1 MRLRASVLAIALLFG
16 CGGAMAQNVQPS
28 NDVLVINAERLFA
41 ESQIGNLIREETQ
54 ARRLELQAENERI
67 IEELISEEQDLAS
80 RRSEMEPEDFR
91 IAADAFDQKAVEIRA
106 ARDAKEQ
113 RINRAAEEA
122 QTRFNDQ
129 VREVAGQ
136 VMIELG
142 GTVILDSRSVYLA
155 LRSVDITDAVIERL
169 DALAAEA
176 GNAATNSDQVDAEPQ
191 AIEPLGLESQDGAET
206 GLTTGSE

>member
-1 MRLRASVLAIALLFG
+1 
-16 CGGAMAQNVQPS
+16 MAQNVQPS